1 MVKSIGK
8 KIMGR
13 TAQPSRGFQNMYVPA
28 VCPKSQGD
36 IGHVMSDIGTFILRV
51 LTLQRV
57 RDP

>member
-8 KIMGR
+8 EIMGR
-13 TAQPSRGFQNMYVPA
+13 TAQPSRGCLNTHVPA
-28 VCPKSQGD
+28 ACPRSQGD